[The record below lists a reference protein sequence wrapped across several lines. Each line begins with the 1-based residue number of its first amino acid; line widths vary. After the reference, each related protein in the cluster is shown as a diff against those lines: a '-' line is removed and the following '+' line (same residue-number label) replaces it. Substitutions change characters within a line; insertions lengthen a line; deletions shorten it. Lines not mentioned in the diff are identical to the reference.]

1 METLQALLRT
11 LANHGERPA
20 LIAVQK
26 HDVAVWSF
34 TQIVDLAQRLAIGF
48 AEAGLERGTHA
59 LLLAPNRPEWIIVCV
74 ALFAAAV
81 IPVPVDSQMGDDDL
95 RHVLDDSEAQWI
107 FTTAPLAQRLA
118 ALGLR

>member
-1 METLQALLRT
+1 MLAPCTRPIHGQAHSAGGRQLSQGLGQHRLRQAMGSQPLVMETLQALLRT

-34 TQIVDLAQRLAIGF
+34 TRIVDLAQRLAVGF

-59 LLLAPNRPEWIIVCV
+59 LLLAPNRPE
-74 ALFAAAV
+74 
-81 IPVPVDSQMGDDDL
+81 
-95 RHVLDDSEAQWI
+95 
-107 FTTAPLAQRLA
+107 
-118 ALGLR
+118 